1 MIVYQDRLG
10 TNLPRENSKRI
21 DFTQEE
27 TLMGSVGKR
36 NSVVM
41 AELDDE
47 VCRLSHQ
54 LLHHAAPH
62 CTALHSAFV
71 FRTAACS
78 P

>member
-1 MIVYQDRLG
+1 
-10 TNLPRENSKRI
+10 
-21 DFTQEE
+21 
-27 TLMGSVGKR
+27 MGSVGKR